1 MKLKSLNL
9 TNSTLHHARD
19 VVSVN
24 ALRDAEY
31 SRAVTPQIRQAGNR
45 LSGLA
50 ETVYAS
56 LLA

>member
-24 ALRDAEY
+24 ALSADC
-31 SRAVTPQIRQAGNR
+31 
-45 LSGLA
+45 
-50 ETVYAS
+50 S
-56 LLA
+56 LRKL

>member
-24 ALRDAEY
+24 APRDA
-31 SRAVTPQIRQAGNR
+31 SDV
-45 LSGLA
+45 
-50 ETVYAS
+50 V
-56 LLA
+56 